1 MRRARL
7 KLFFA
12 ALAAVALFADARAQQ
27 PVAAQS
33 PAPSPTPAATT
44 QPPPDT
50 DIFVVSLNRVGD
62 KLDFGQPANI
72 TRHAGYDNQPSFL
85 PGGDALLFTS
95 QRENDQTDIFRYDL
109 KSGATVQ
116 LTRTPESEY
125 SPTLMPGGK
134 FFSVVRVEADK
145 TQRLWKFP
153 VAAGGAPSLV
163 LENVKPVG
171 YHLWLD
177 AHTLAL
183 FVLGDEKAGKPNTL
197 QLVTLDKSR
206 PVAIEESTLHTSIGR
221 SLQRVPRARAG
232 FSFVHKIAPDD
243 WAIKIVDVEGH
254 RTELVTQT
262 LSGSEDL
269 AWLPDGSVLMA
280 QDSKLFR
287 YDTAH
292 AQGWQQVA
300 DFTAAGLRHIT
311 RLALSP
317 RADRLAL
324 VAQTDATR

>member
-1 MRRARL
+1 MRRTAFQSL
-7 KLFFA
+7 A
-12 ALAAVALFADARAQQ
+12 ALVALLASLTFARAQQ
-27 PVAAQS
+27 PTPAQSPS
-33 PAPSPTPAATT
+33 PAPSPAASP

-50 DIFVVSLNRVGD
+50 DIFLVELNWAGD
-62 KLDFGQPANI
+62 KLEFSQPANI

-85 PGGDALLFTS
+85 PDGQSLLFTS

-109 KSGATVQ
+109 KSGATAQ

-153 VAAGGAPSLV
+153 AAGGASASLV

-177 AHTLAL
+177 ARTLAL

-206 PVAIEESTLHTSIGR
+206 PVAVEESTLHTSVGR
-221 SLQRVPRARAG
+221 SLQRVPRRPGA
-232 FSFVHKIAPDD
+232 FSFVHKLAPDD
-243 WAIKIVDVEGH
+243 WLIKIVDVQGH
-254 RTELVTQT
+254 RTEIVTRT
-262 LSGSEDL
+262 LPGSEDL
-269 AWLPDGSVLMA
+269 AWLPDGSILMA

-287 YDTAH
+287 FDPAREH
-292 AQGWQQVA
+292 SWQQVA
-300 DFTAAGLRHIT
+300 DFSAAGLRRIT

-317 RADRLAL
+317 KADRLAL
-324 VAQTDATR
+324 VAQIEAGH